1 MLRLDVITVM
11 PRFFESALAHG
22 MIAIA
27 RKKQAAE
34 VHLHNLHDY
43 GLGNY
48 KQIDDRPFGGAAGM
62 ILMCEPVFAIIEK
75 LQAERTY
82 DAVIFLTPDGEPLKQ
97 SIANELSL
105 TRNLIVLCGH
115 YKGIDERIRQTLI
128 TREISIGD
136 VVLSGGE
143 LPALFLIDSI
153 VRLIPGVLGDSES
166 ALTDSFQDGK
176 LDSVHYTRP
185 AEFRGL
191 KVPEVLLSGNHKKI
205 SEWQQQNA
213 VERTLKRRPDLLS
226 E

>member
-11 PRFFESALAHG
+11 PRFFESALAYG

-27 RKKQAAE
+27 QKKQAAE
-34 VHLHNLHDY
+34 VYLHNLHDY

-75 LQAERTY
+75 LQTERTY

-105 TRNLIVLCGH
+105 THNLIVLCGH
-115 YKGIDERIRQTLI
+115 YKGIDERIRETLI

-143 LPALFLIDSI
+143 LPALVLIDSI
-153 VRLIPGVLGDSES
+153 VRLIPNVLGDSES